1 MIDQVETADLA
12 TSALDAVPPTEYVG
26 TKEKESKRRM
36 VQLDFVRGIAILM
49 VMAHHFISWPIAALN
64 AISIKIPGRGF
75 GWVGVDLF
83 FVLSGFLVGGLLI
96 GEIYRTGSLRIG
108 RFIKRRGFKI
118 WPAYYVYLLFQLVT
132 RHFPPS
138 TFLIPNLLHLQ
149 NYLGTSLQHTWTL
162 AVEEHF
168 YLVLPFLLVWIYS
181 SPIRRANAPKIF
193 ISIGILVLAIR
204 SFMVLALGSTKVGEY
219 THTRLDSLMF
229 GVLLSHFYYFHRN
242 AFDRFT
248 QKRLLLSAVVAAG
261 LLFLFLTDAKSK
273 LMLTVGYTMNYLCFA
288 ALMLL
293 MIGVTG
299 NIVKSLPYRMI
310 AAIGVYSYSI
320 YLWHNSVRTPLLH
333 LCSHLPAND
342 ELRWFSL
349 WVAQYLC
356 AIVLGVLMARM
367 IEWPFLRFREKVVPA

>member
-1 MIDQVETADLA
+1 MIDQVETADLT

-26 TKEKESKRRM
+26 TKGTESKRRM

-64 AISIKIPGRGF
+64 AIPIKIPGRGF

-229 GVLLSHFYYFHRN
+229 GVLLSHFYYFHRD

-248 QKRLLLSAVVAAG
+248 QKRLLLSSVVAAG

>member
-64 AISIKIPGRGF
+64 AIPIKIPGRGF

-349 WVAQYLC
+349 WVSQYLC